1 MFFGP
6 DSLVLGADDF
16 SGAHMKLFTAHPQ
29 EVGETYA
36 EHFVVASSFGVPM
49 VLAGLA
55 CLLHG
60 FFPFL
65 FEKTGS
71 NLVKKLYDRMVVN
84 RVRSE
89 TGKATE
95 HELEWCI

>member
-1 MFFGP
+1 MNIFL
-6 DSLVLGADDF
+6 D
-16 SGAHMKLFTAHPQ
+16 HPAS
-29 EVGETYA
+29 VGETYT
-36 EHFVVASSFGVPM
+36 EHFRMASSFGVPM
-49 VLAGLA
+49 ILAGFA

-71 NLVKKLYDRMVVN
+71 DLVKKLYDRMVTN
-84 RVRSE
+84 RA
-89 TGKATE
+89 KADHGDASE

>member
-1 MFFGP
+1 
-6 DSLVLGADDF
+6 
-16 SGAHMKLFTAHPQ
+16 MKIFTEHPAS
-29 EVGETYA
+29 VGETYV
-36 EHFVVASSFGVPM
+36 EHFCMASSFGIPM
-49 VLAGLA
+49 ILAGLA

-71 NLVKKLYDRMVVN
+71 KLVKTLYDRMVVN
-84 RVRSE
+84 RVKAKA
-89 TGKATE
+89 GQATE